1 MRKGRLFLS
10 VLMML
15 WAACV
20 MNAAAPKYV
29 FYFIGDGMGMG
40 HVMAA
45 QNYNREVLK
54 NSEPILMMQF
64 PVVSMVTTYSAS
76 GRVTDSAA
84 AGTALSTGYKTN
96 NGMLGVTPDSVPVTS
111 VARYLKDAGWGIG
124 VITTVAPDDATPGAF
139 YAHQPSRSMAYE
151 IDKEMAQSGYE
162 FVAGSKL
169 KGTKDKAGNP
179 TDIYAHF
186 ARHNVAIA
194 RGFDELKNIDSKRV
208 LLLNADSLDS
218 NCGYTIDSIKGALN
232 LPGMTQA
239 CVEHLQKHTPERFFM
254 MVEGGNIDYAGHSND
269 GGAAVKEILNFN
281 QAIKVAYDFYL
292 AHPDETLIVVTADHN
307 TGGMAVRFGD
317 LSLIDY
323 QRMSKDQFGYYTK
336 SILNSRRIFTWEDMK
351 AELKNLFGFW
361 GKVSISEKQEKVLA
375 EKFENT
381 FNLRNSANQETLYNS
396 FNEFS
401 VEVFKI
407 INDKAGFGWVATG
420 HTGDPVPLFA
430 IGRGAYQFMGVHD
443 NTEIP
448 KIIKSITLGE

>member
-1 MRKGRLFLS
+1 MKIKSILS
-10 VLMML
+10 LLV
-15 WAACV
+15 ACISISA
-20 MNAAAPKYV
+20 MANAPKYV

-40 HVMAA
+40 HIIATETYKRVALGD
-45 QNYNREVLK
+45 NTPL
-54 NSEPILMMQF
+54 LMMQF
-64 PVVSMVTTYSAS
+64 PVSSIVQTYPAS
-76 GRVTDSAA
+76 EPITDSAA
-84 AGTALSTGYKTN
+84 AGTALSTGYKTM
-96 NGMLGVTPDSVPVTS
+96 NGMLGVTPDTTHVYS
-111 VARYLKDAGWGIG
+111 VAAQLKEKGYGVGIL
-124 VITTVAPDDATPGAF
+124 TSVAPDDATPAAF
-139 YAHQPSRSMAYE
+139 YAHQPSRKMYYE
-151 IDKEMAQSGYE
+151 IGKDAAASGYE
-162 FVAGSKL
+162 FIGGSML
-169 KGTKDKAGNP
+169 RGTKD
-179 TDIYAHF
+179 TDLLKVLADSNVTVAHGMEQL
-186 ARHNVAIA
+186 ANATTR
-194 RGFDELKNIDSKRV
+194 RV
-208 LLLNADSLDS
+208 ILLNPEDHYRGQI
-218 NCGYTIDSIKGALN
+218 GYTIDSIKGALN
-232 LPGMTQA
+232 LPDMTRA
-239 CVEHLQKHTPERFFM
+239 CLDHMLKTSPDRFFM

-407 INDKAGFGWVATG
+407 LNDKAGFGWVATG

>member
-1 MRKGRLFLS
+1 MKIRLFLS
-10 VLMML
+10 LL
-15 WAACV
+15 LIAAISIA
-20 MNAAAPKYV
+20 NAATPKYV

-40 HVMAA
+40 HVMAT
-45 QNYNREVLK
+45 QSYNREVLK
-54 NSEPILMMQF
+54 SNESLLMMQF

-124 VITTVAPDDATPGAF
+124 IVTTVAPDDATPGAF

-169 KGTKDKAGNP
+169 KGTKDKDGNP
-179 TDIYAHF
+179 TDIYSYF
-186 ARHNVAIA
+186 ADNNVAIVKGIEA
-194 RGFDELKNIDSKRV
+194 LNGLNSKRV
-208 LLLNADSLDS
+208 VLLNKDSLDS
-218 NCGYTIDSIKGALN
+218 NVGYTIDSIDGALT
-232 LPGMTQA
+232 LPQMTQA
-239 CVEHLQKHTPERFFM
+239 CVDHLQKYSPERFFM

-269 GGAAVKEILNFN
+269 GGAVVKEILNFN
-281 QAIKVAYDFYL
+281 QAIKIAYDFYL

-307 TGGMAVRFGD
+307 TGGLAVRFGD
-317 LSLIDY
+317 MSLIDY
-323 QRMSKDQFGYYTK
+323 QKISKDQFGNYTK
-336 SILNSRRIFTWEDMK
+336 LILNSRRIFTWDDMK
-351 AELKNLFGFW
+351 TELKSLLGFW
-361 GKVSISEKQEKVLA
+361 DKVSISESQEKVLI

-381 FNLRNSANQETLYNS
+381 FKMRNSADQKTLYNS

-407 INDKAGFGWVATG
+407 LNEKSGFGWVATG

-430 IGRGAYQFMGVHD
+430 IGRGAYEFMGVHD

-448 KIIKSITLGE
+448 KIIKSIALGE

>member
-1 MRKGRLFLS
+1 MKIRSFVISLFLL
-10 VLMML
+10 V
-15 WAACV
+15 ACV
-20 MNAAAPKYV
+20 VSAATPKYV

-40 HVMAA
+40 HIMAT
-45 QNYNREVLK
+45 QSYNREVLK
-54 NSEPILMMQF
+54 NDELILMMQF
-64 PVVSMVTTYSAS
+64 PVASMVTTYSAS
-76 GRVTDSAA
+76 SRVTDSAA

-96 NGMLGVTPDSVPVTS
+96 NGMLGVAPDSVPITS

-124 VITTVAPDDATPGAF
+124 VVTTVAPDDATPGAF

-169 KGTKDKAGNP
+169 KGTLDKEGNP
-179 TDIYAHF
+179 TDNYAHF

-194 RGFDELKNIDSKRV
+194 RGLDELKNIDSKRV
-208 LLLNADSLDS
+208 LLLNSDSLDS

-239 CVEHLQKHTPERFFM
+239 CVEHLQKHSPERFFM

-281 QAIKVAYDFYL
+281 QAIKIAYDFYL

-317 LSLIDY
+317 ISLIDY
-323 QRMSKDQFGYYTK
+323 QRMSKDKFGYYTK
-336 SILNSRRIFTWEDMK
+336 SILNSRRIFSWEDMK
-351 AELKNLFGFW
+351 AELKSWFGFW
-361 GKVSISEKQEKVLA
+361 DKVSISEEQEKVLV

-381 FNLRNSANQETLYNS
+381 FNLRNSADQETLYNS
-396 FNEFS
+396 FNEIS
-401 VEVFKI
+401 GEVFKI
-407 INDKAGFGWVATG
+407 LNDKAGFGLVATG
-420 HTGDPVPLFA
+420 HTGDPVPLFS
-430 IGRGAYQFMGVHD
+430 IGVGSEKFMGVHD

-448 KIIKSITLGE
+448 MIIKEITLGK

>member
-1 MRKGRLFLS
+1 MKSKFLTLTLAL
-10 VLMML
+10 V
-15 WAACV
+15 AV
-20 MNAAAPKYV
+20 FVVNAAAPKYV

-40 HVMAA
+40 HVMAT

-54 NSEPILMMQF
+54 NQSPILMMQF

-124 VITTVAPDDATPGAF
+124 IVTTVAPDDATPGAF
-139 YAHQPSRSMAYE
+139 YAHQPNRAMAYE
-151 IDKEMAQSGYE
+151 IDKEMATSGYE

-169 KGTKDKAGNP
+169 RGTKDKEGKP
-179 TDIYAHF
+179 TDIYSHF
-186 ARHNVAIA
+186 AQNNVAIVK
-194 RGFDELKNIDSKRV
+194 GFDALKSIDSRKVV
-208 LLLNADSLDS
+208 LLNTDSTDS

-239 CVEHLQKHTPERFFM
+239 CVEHLKKHSPERFFM

-269 GGAAVKEILNFN
+269 GGAVVKEILNFN
-281 QAIKVAYDFYL
+281 EAIKIAYDFYL

-317 LSLIDY
+317 ISLINS
-323 QRMSKDQFGYYTK
+323 QKMSKDQFGYYTK
-336 SILNSRRIFTWEDMK
+336 TILNSRRIFTWDDMK
-351 AELKNLFGFW
+351 AELKSRFGFW
-361 GKVSISEKQEKVLA
+361 DKLSISETQEKMLI
-375 EKFENT
+375 EKFDNT
-381 FNLRNSANQETLYNS
+381 FNQRNSADQQTLYNS

-407 INDKAGFGWVATG
+407 LNEKSGFGWVATG

-430 IGRGAYQFMGVHD
+430 IGRGAYEFMGVHD
-443 NTEIP
+443 NTDVP
-448 KIIKSITLGE
+448 KKIKKLALGE